1 MGKKHNHDAP
11 MKRSLWFLLC
21 GLLAIQLGSVA
32 ALGQDAPSPKKQ
44 EAAEV
49 KACAEMAFTGFRPI
63 ADTRAQRFQGKVTEL
78 TAICRGGQKAVQ
90 FRMTPWVDF
99 TNYWGTGD
107 LSSLPKGYLSTSAPQ
122 FRGVSGALL
131 DLEYQRIELIK
142 FNLFDNN
149 GTYQDYVAG
158 RGRRRGRGRSRHGRR
173 CGCRRA
179 IPTTLRSAAMASRF
193 ARAS

>member
-1 MGKKHNHDAP
+1 MPYAGG
-11 MKRSLWFLLC
+11 RCFLS
-21 GLLAIQLGSVA
+21 ISVVA
-32 ALGQDAPSPKKQ
+32 QSGGTPSPKQQ

-63 ADTRAQRFQGKVTEL
+63 ADTREQRFQGKVTEL
-78 TAICRGGQKAVQ
+78 IALCRGGLKAVQ

-107 LSSLPKGYLSTSAPQ
+107 MSSLPKGYLSTSAPQ

-158 RGRRRGRGRSRHGRR
+158 RGGVDGRGDQDLAGDAAAAEQSELRSGRRRW
-173 CGCRRA
+173 RA
-179 IPTTLRSAAMASRF
+179 DS
-193 ARAS
+193 ARAT